1 MITSAP
7 PGVCVAVL
15 LALAAG
21 APAVADLTGLPLPD
35 RTTGSA
41 RTTPALRTHGDTVVV
56 HRGDSLW
63 SISSRLLAGAAT
75 DARVTRTWHRLHRA
89 NRARIGPDPDRIL
102 PGTRLVVPPAV
113 FSAAPHKREEAS

>member
-1 MITSAP
+1 MVRSAV
-7 PGVCVAVL
+7 PGVSVAVL

-21 APAVADLTGLPLPD
+21 APAVADLTGIPLPD

-41 RTTPALRTHGDTVVV
+41 RTTPLQTHGHTVVV

-63 SISSRLLAGAAT
+63 SISSRLLGDAAT
-75 DARVTRTWHRLHRA
+75 DARVTRTWHRLHGV

-102 PGTRLVVPPAV
+102 PGTRLVVPRAV
-113 FSAAPHKREEAS
+113 FPATSNNGEEAS

>member
-1 MITSAP
+1 MVTSAL
-7 PGVCVAVL
+7 PGVSVAVL
-15 LALAAG
+15 VLAAG

-41 RTTPALRTHGDTVVV
+41 RTTPTVRTHGHTLVV

-75 DARVTRTWHRLHRA
+75 DVRVTRTWHRLHRV

-113 FSAAPHKREEAS
+113 VSAASHNGEEAS